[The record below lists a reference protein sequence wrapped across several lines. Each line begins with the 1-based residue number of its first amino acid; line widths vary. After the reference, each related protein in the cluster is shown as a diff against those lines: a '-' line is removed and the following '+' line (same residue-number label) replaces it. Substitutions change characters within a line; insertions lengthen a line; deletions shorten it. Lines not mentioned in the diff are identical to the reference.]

1 MAMGEKNKCHA
12 TDEEGRRSIVTLT
25 KKRFSAL
32 EQRLRDWTQKQ
43 GHDEEYLS
51 SLKNIICDT
60 LAFNPNV
67 PAYTK
72 EADVRR
78 KQGLY
83 KTMQENNM
91 NTYEVYGKAYYEA
104 NKEACLQRTAK
115 YKASKQSAVPVL

>member
-1 MAMGEKNKCHA
+1 MSEKNKSHA
-12 TDEEGRRSIVTLT
+12 TDEQGRRSIVTLT
-25 KKRFSAL
+25 KKRFTAL
-32 EQRLRDWTQKQ
+32 EQKLSDWTKSQ
-43 GHDEEYLS
+43 GLQEDALIA
-51 SLKNIICDT
+51 LKNIICDT

-115 YKASKQSAVPVL
+115 YKASKHSAVPVL